1 MPISA
6 LKITF
11 VLKNLNSIYMKIL
24 YYLIFSFLFV
34 NLSFAQEDENQTE
47 KNYERTG
54 DTPIYEAK
62 LNVGLVFIG
71 NANFTYENLL
81 NDESSIGASV
91 SFPFDDF
98 ISWDL
103 NFSATAFYRFYFG
116 EGYGKGVFAEGFGMF
131 NNYEET
137 LKKGAPGERFDK
149 TENVSDF
156 ALGLGGGYKMVSK
169 GGVSL
174 EFHLGIGRNL
184 FNYGLDGR
192 SFNFVPRGGIHVG
205 YQF

>member
-1 MPISA
+1 M
-6 LKITF
+6 
-11 VLKNLNSIYMKIL
+11 KNLYCLLFCCFIVNAVIAQDEDYEKI
-24 YYLIFSFLFV
+24 V
-34 NLSFAQEDENQTE
+34 ED
-47 KNYERTG
+47 
-54 DTPIYEAK
+54 PIHEVR
-62 LNVGLVFIG
+62 LNAALVFLG

-81 NDESSIGASV
+81 NEESSIGASV

-116 EGYGKGVFAEGFGMF
+116 EGYGKGIFAEGFGMF
-131 NNYEET
+131 NNYEERLRKVQNNT
-137 LKKGAPGERFDK
+137 TVRVD
-149 TENVSDF
+149 ENVSDF
-156 ALGLGGGYKMVSK
+156 ALGIGGGYKLVSK